1 VTIAGDVPIGIDGG
15 RSFIRKK
22 EPSRSSATAAAAG

>member
-1 VTIAGDVPIGIDGG
+1 VTVAGEAPIGVDGR

-22 EPSRSSATAAAAG
+22 EPSRSVEAAAAAG